1 MAGLKGLTLFNWTI
15 LLMALKIAILAVF
28 FYVLGAYCNFEP
40 KQAISISLF
49 RRRPNNKKIYAIFI
63 HDINSR
69 RFLSA
74 HFVI

>member
-1 MAGLKGLTLFNWTI
+1 MFY
-15 LLMALKIAILAVF
+15 
-28 FYVLGAYCNFEP
+28 FYVLCVYCNFES
-40 KQAISISLF
+40 KQAISIALF
-49 RRRPNNKKIYAIFI
+49 RRSPNNKEIYAIFI

>member
-1 MAGLKGLTLFNWTI
+1 MAGNKGLTLFNLTI
-15 LLMALKIAILAVF
+15 LLMALKIAIHAVF
-28 FYVLGAYCNFEP
+28 FYVLCAYCNFEP

-49 RRRPNNKKIYAIFI
+49 RRRPNNKKNHVIFI
-63 HDINSR
+63 HDNNFR